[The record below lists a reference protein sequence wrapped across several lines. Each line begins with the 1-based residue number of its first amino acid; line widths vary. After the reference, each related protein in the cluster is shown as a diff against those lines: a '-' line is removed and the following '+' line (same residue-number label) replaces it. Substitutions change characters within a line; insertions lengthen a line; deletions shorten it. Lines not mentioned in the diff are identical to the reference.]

1 MKKYRRNVALNI
13 LCNILM
19 AVFTVVQIPAFVPFL
34 ETLFGQRQ
42 KVDVQPQFS
51 WEAKSL
57 LEYAQYQM
65 GQMIE
70 HQGQSVAL
78 AYICIAI
85 GLLFFLKNLFRY
97 FSVFFMAPV
106 RNGIVRDVRQEVFDK
121 MMSLPLAYFSDERK
135 GDLLARITA
144 DVQEIEHSIL
154 NVLETLVRE
163 PLLLL
168 GSLGVMLYI
177 NSSLTLFVLFLV
189 GIIAFL
195 LGGIGKRLRRSSHQA
210 QSKLGD
216 LLAIVEESLSG
227 LRVIKAFNAEK
238 YQMHRFANINND
250 YRNLLTKV
258 LRRRD
263 LASPLSEFLGVTLV
277 IILLWY
283 GSRQVFSGEM
293 SAAQLLVF
301 LAAFYYIIDPAKSF
315 TSAVYNV
322 QRGAAAVDR
331 VDAILKVE
339 STITNKPNA
348 IPIMDFKETIT
359 YKNVRF
365 SYNTSKVVLD
375 GINLSIEKGKVVAL
389 VGASGSGKSTMAD
402 LLPRFYD
409 VTGGE
414 LLIDGINVKDLEK
427 GHLRALMGIVTQEA
441 ILFNDTIFNNIAFGM
456 KDVTREQVVAAAKV
470 ANAHEFIMQTP
481 EGYDTL
487 IGDRGGKLSGGQ
499 RQRLTIARAM
509 LKNPPILILDEAT
522 SALDSESEKLV
533 QEALNRVMRHRT
545 AIVIAHRLSTIQH
558 ADEIIVMREGRI
570 VERGSHQSLIGRD
583 GEYSK
588 LVHLQAF

>member
-1 MKKYRRNVALNI
+1 LKKYRRNVALNI